1 MNCAEYG
8 PWVSRYVDDDLEGKE
23 LKDFLEHFSGC
34 AECQREARALERLRS
49 LLKTADAFQGMP
61 AIKGDWGLA
70 DLLRKEASSE
80 AAEGAEPF
88 LTVAG
93 RAALEPDGSGTRRW
107 EWIRRRLFPCPV
119 PSQNLMRF
127 ALPLLVVTVV
137 ATWFYTRKTSN
148 WIDVHEL
155 KPLPVATVSFP
166 QEEGREMDFFV
177 LQHTTH
183 QPWADHG
190 DELPMI
196 ELASG
201 SSR

>member
-1 MNCAEYG
+1 MKCAEYG
-8 PWVSRYVDDDLEGKE
+8 PWVSRYADDDLEGKE
-23 LKDFLEHFSGC
+23 LKDFLEHLSGC
-34 AECQREARALERLRS
+34 VECQREARALERLRS
-49 LLKTADAFQGMP
+49 FLKTADAFQGMP
-61 AIKGDWGLA
+61 PIKGDWGLA
-70 DLLRKEASSE
+70 DLLQTEAPS
-80 AAEGAEPF
+80 AATEGAEPF
-88 LTVAG
+88 LLAAG
-93 RAALEPDGSGTRRW
+93 REALEPGWAGPRRRG
-107 EWIRRRLFPCPV
+107 WIRRTLLPFPL
-119 PSQNLMRF
+119 PSQNMLRF

-155 KPLPVATVSFP
+155 QPLPVASLAFP
-166 QEEGREMDFFV
+166 QEESREMDFFV
-177 LQHTTH
+177 LEHTAH